1 MLKFFGRV
9 IVINKEGLNRV
20 LLKDNVPL
28 NTPLVVQAH
37 IIGKC
42 NLRCKFCAHALN
54 KKSFDNFG
62 FVRGLMTLDTFKKF
76 VNQAKKF
83 ASKLKTINIAGIGE
97 PLLHPDIAEF
107 VAYAKNANVA
117 DRIEVV
123 TNAVALTP
131 AMSDKLIDAG
141 ADRLRISIN
150 GLSDEDY
157 HNNCAYRT
165 GGGISKDFR

>member
-1 MLKFFGRV
+1 M
-9 IVINKEGLNRV
+9 
-20 LLKDNVPL
+20 
-28 NTPLVVQAH
+28 
-37 IIGKC
+37 
-42 NLRCKFCAHALN
+42 
-54 KKSFDNFG
+54 
-62 FVRGLMTLDTFKKF
+62 
-76 VNQAKKF
+76 
-83 ASKLKTINIAGIGE
+83 
-97 PLLHPDIAEF
+97 LHPNIAEF
-107 VAYAKNANVA
+107 VSYAKKADVA